1 MAVPTTAYSMAVP
14 TTAVT
19 PSRPGPV
26 SAGTGTC
33 RPPFLLMAPAPRT
46 RRTTH
51 PVH

>member
-1 MAVPTTAYSMAVP
+1 MAVPTA
-14 TTAVT
+14 AVT

-26 SAGTGTC
+26 SAGTGTGTC
-33 RPPFLLMAPAPRT
+33 RPSFLLMAPAPRT